1 VPSIVP
7 SELIGNNLKLLSLPA
22 VVVKINQLL
31 EDPNSSTADIAHYIC
46 QDPVLTARL
55 LKLVNSPFYNFPSEI
70 DTISM
75 AVTILGTRQLR
86 DLVFVTTVISQ
97 FNPHEDVKFDLE
109 TFWCHSITTG
119 LAARVIAQE
128 HKNLNS
134 ERLFICGLLHD
145 IGKMIMALLLPQEVI
160 TLNKANVN
168 KEINIYD
175 AETQIFGFSHGEWAT
190 ALLESWHFPVSISE
204 PIRTHHNPEE
214 SSEFKI
220 DSAVIH
226 IANVIANNIQSP
238 ISKDDD
244 TVLKPTALD
253 IVGLTQSEVEGYY
266 EQVYELLDKIL
277 QMLYYDIAA

>member
-1 VPSIVP
+1 VPSKIP

-22 VVVKINQLL
+22 VVEKINNLL
-31 EDPNSSTADIAHYIC
+31 EDPNSSTADIAHYIS
-46 QDPVLTARL
+46 QDPVLTMRL

-86 DLVFVTTVISQ
+86 DLVFVTTVVNQ
-97 FNPHEDVKFDLE
+97 FTPHEDVNFDLE
-109 TFWCHSITTG
+109 TFWCHSITAG
-119 LAARVIAQE
+119 LAARVIALEQ
-128 HKNLNS
+128 KNLNS

-160 TLNKANVN
+160 TLNKANQN

-175 AETQIFGFSHGEWAT
+175 AESQIFGFTHGEWAM

-204 PIRTHHNPEE
+204 PVHYHHNPED

-220 DSAVIH
+220 DCAVIH
-226 IANVIANNIQSP
+226 VANVIANNIQAP

-244 TVLKPTALD
+244 TILKQIALD
-253 IVGLTQSEVEGYY
+253 TIGITQADVEGYY
-266 EQVYELLDKIL
+266 EQVYELLDNVL
-277 QMLYYDIAA
+277 QMLYYDLAA